1 MIPMRPELV
10 KVCGITRSEDAKHCI
25 NLGANALGFIFHPSS
40 PRNLSLDNFKII
52 QNGISF
58 QNCLQVAVAVAPEPS
73 MVEQFLEAGF
83 DRFQF
88 HFPADYSHQKIA
100 DWAEVVGKQN
110 LWLAPR
116 LNPDEEFPAE
126 ILKYAQTMLIDTYSD
141 QAFGGTGRLSDW
153 NRFKALKK
161 QYSEHQ
167 WYLAGGLGPENLY
180 QAINETEPDGVDLNS
195 GVEISPGIKDLEKIN
210 QVFSLF

>member
-1 MIPMRPELV
+1 MV
-10 KVCGITRSEDAKHCI
+10 KICGITRSGDAQHCI
-25 NLGANALGFIFHPSS
+25 NLGANALGFIFHSSS
-40 PRNLSLDNFKII
+40 PRNLAFADFKILKQEI
-52 QNGISF
+52 DF
-58 QNCLQVAVAVAPEPS
+58 QDCLQVAVSVVPELS

-88 HFPADYSHQKIA
+88 HFPADYSQQKIA

-116 LNPDEEFPAE
+116 LNPDQEFSPE
-126 ILKYAQTMLIDTYSD
+126 LFKYAQTILIDAYSH
-141 QAFGGTGRLSDW
+141 QAFGGTGMKSDW
-153 NRFKALKK
+153 KRFKALKK
-161 QYSEHQ
+161 LYPDYQ
-167 WYLAGGLGPENLY
+167 WYLAGGLGPENLC

-195 GVEISPGIKDLEKIN
+195 GVESSPGIKDLEKIN

>member
-1 MIPMRPELV
+1 MTPMRPELV
-10 KVCGITRSEDAKHCI
+10 KVCGITRSEDAKHCV

-52 QNGISF
+52 QKGISF
-58 QNCLQVAVAVAPEPS
+58 QNCLQVAVAVAPEPP

-88 HFPADYSHQKIA
+88 HFSADYSHQKIA

-116 LNPDEEFPAE
+116 LNPDEEFPQKF
-126 ILKYAQTMLIDTYSD
+126 LNLAQTILIDAYSD
-141 QAFGGTGRLSDW
+141 QVFGGTGKLSDW
-153 NRFKALKK
+153 KRFKALKK
-161 QYSEHQ
+161 QYPEHR
-167 WYLAGGLGPENLY
+167 WYLAGGLGPENLC

>member
-1 MIPMRPELV
+1 MRPELV

-126 ILKYAQTMLIDTYSD
+126 FLKYAQTMLIDTYCD

-153 NRFKALKK
+153 NRFKAFKK

-167 WYLAGGLGPENLY
+167 WYLAGGLGPENLC
-180 QAINETEPDGVDLNS
+180 QAVKETEPDGVDLNS
-195 GVEISPGIKDLEKIN
+195 GVESSPGIKDLKKIN